1 MTPGAASGREGR
13 LLQNPCSSRWSW
25 SPRHG
30 RLRAC
35 RLRVG
40 CALPCPLPPRRKP
53 AGLASKAL
61 LESSAGPPL
70 NACPHPGPRWAAAA
84 PPGRKPR
91 HREQPPVAPHP
102 SPKALGSPH

>member
-1 MTPGAASGREGR
+1 MTPGAASGQEGR
-13 LLQNPCSSRWSW
+13 LLQNRCSSRWPW

-30 RLRAC
+30 QLRAC

-40 CALPCPLPPRRKP
+40 CALSCPLPPRRKP
-53 AGLASKAL
+53 VGLASKAL

-70 NACPHPGPRWAAAA
+70 SACPHPGPRWVVAA

-102 SPKALGSPH
+102 SPKAPGSPN